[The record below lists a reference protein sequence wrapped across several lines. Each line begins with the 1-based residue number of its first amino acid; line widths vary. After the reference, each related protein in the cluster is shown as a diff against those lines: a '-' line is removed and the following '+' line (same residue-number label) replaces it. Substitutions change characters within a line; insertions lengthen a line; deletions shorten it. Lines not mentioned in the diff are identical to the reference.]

1 MSLTAQIG
9 ASEATFKL
17 SQKIV
22 SSLAEKFSF
31 KFEDGWATVSSRTLE
46 NIQKRLKRD
55 KRRANPA
62 SSIKHPRTAFSFF
75 TQKQR
80 PLSQAAHPE
89 ATFGQLSRFVS
100 EAWKLLTPEQ
110 MASFKALELAD
121 KERYQVERATVL
133 ATVGSAPVAEVAEAP
148 VAVESAKVKKVRNVK
163 VKTEEDV
170 ATPAAAPASEAAPA
184 SAKKAKTPKVAATP
198 AAAPVEAAAPAPVD
212 AAPAKKVKTPKAP
225 VAAAATP
232 AATPAAAPVEA
243 KPAEVKAAKPASAKP
258 KSAKA

>member
-31 KFEDGWATVSSRTLE
+31 KFEDGWATVSTRTLE

-133 ATVGSAPVAEVAEAP
+133 ASVAAGPVATDVSVAEAP
-148 VAVESAKVKKVRNVK
+148 VAEAAKDKKVRK
-163 VKTEEDV
+163 VKAKTDEVV
-170 ATPAAAPASEAAPA
+170 APAAVPAVVEAAAPA
-184 SAKKAKTPKVAATP
+184 AKKAKSAKASVP
-198 AAAPVEAAAPAPVD
+198 AAAPVEAAPAPVE
-212 AAPAKKVKTPKAP
+212 AAPAKKAKTPKA
-225 VAAAATP
+225 AAP
-232 AATPAAAPVEA
+232 AAEVAPVEA

>member
-9 ASEATFKL
+9 SSEATFKL

-31 KFEDGWATVSSRTLE
+31 KFEDGWSTVSTRTLE
-46 NIQKRLKRD
+46 NIQKRLKRE

-121 KERYQVERATVL
+121 KERYQVERATIL
-133 ATVGSAPVAEVAEAP
+133 ATAAAAPVAEAP
-148 VAVESAKVKKVRNVK
+148 VAEAPVAEAAKDKKVRKVK
-163 VKTEEDV
+163 AKTEEV
-170 ATPAAAPASEAAPA
+170 AAPAAVPAVVEAAAPAAKKAKSAKAAAPVEAAPVVVEA
-184 SAKKAKTPKVAATP
+184 AAAAAAPAKKAKTPKAAEP
-198 AAAPVEAAAPAPVD
+198 AAEAA
-212 AAPAKKVKTPKAP
+212 
-225 VAAAATP
+225 
-232 AATPAAAPVEA
+232 
-243 KPAEVKAAKPASAKP
+243 PAEVKAAKPAA
-258 KSAKA
+258 AKAKAVKA

>member
-133 ATVGSAPVAEVAEAP
+133 AAAATAGPADAPVAEAP
-148 VAVESAKVKKVRNVK
+148 VA
-163 VKTEEDV
+163 
-170 ATPAAAPASEAAPA
+170 EAA
-184 SAKKAKTPKVAATP
+184 KDK
-198 AAAPVEAAAPAPVD
+198 
-212 AAPAKKVKTPKAP
+212 
-225 VAAAATP
+225 
-232 AATPAAAPVEA
+232 
-243 KPAEVKAAKPASAKP
+243 
-258 KSAKA
+258 

>member
-9 ASEATFKL
+9 SSEASFKL

-31 KFEDGWATVSSRTLE
+31 KYEDGWATVSSRTLE

-110 MASFKALELAD
+110 MASFKSLELAD

-133 ATVGSAPVAEVAEAP
+133 ASVAAAGPVVAADASEAP
-148 VAVESAKVKKVRNVK
+148 VAAEAAKDKKVRK
-163 VKTEEDV
+163 VKAKTDEV
-170 ATPAAAPASEAAPA
+170 APAPVAAPAAEVAPA
-184 SAKKAKTPKVAATP
+184 SAKKAKAPKA
-198 AAAPVEAAAPAPVD
+198 AAAPVEAAAPAPAAAPVE
-212 AAPAKKVKTPKAP
+212 AAPAAKKAKTPK
-225 VAAAATP
+225 AAATP
-232 AATPAAAPVEA
+232 AAEVAPVEA

>member
-9 ASEATFKL
+9 SSEATFKL

-110 MASFKALELAD
+110 MASFKSLELAD

-133 ATVGSAPVAEVAEAP
+133 ATAASTPAAEVAEAP

-163 VKTEEDV
+163 VKTEEAV
-170 ATPAAAPASEAAPA
+170 APVAAPAAAVEAAPA
-184 SAKKAKTPKVAATP
+184 SAKKAKTPKAVATP
-198 AAAPVEAAAPAPVD
+198 AAAPVEAAAAPVE
-212 AAPAKKVKTPKAP
+212 AAPAKKVKTPKA
-225 VAAAATP
+225 AATP
-232 AATPAAAPVEA
+232 AAEAAPVEA
-243 KPAEVKAAKPASAKP
+243 KPAEVKAPKPASAKP